1 MGRLVKNPTAFGV
14 VGNEGIVLPAGPTNE
29 RAPTPATGTIRFN
42 TETQV
47 VEVFNGAEFKN
58 VSSQGTATVTKDT
71 FTGDGSTVA
80 YTMSLEP
87 AAEQNIIVFVGNV
100 FQIAGTNYTT
110 SGTTITFTSP
120 PPDTHTIVVLH
131 GFDSTETS

>member
-1 MGRLVKNPTAFGV
+1 MGRLVKNPVAVGV
-14 VGNEGIVLPAGPTNE
+14 VGNEGIVLPAGPTTD
-29 RAPTPATGTIRFN
+29 RSPAPATGTIRFN

-47 VEVFNGAEFKN
+47 IEVFNGAEFKN

-87 AAEQNIIVFVGNV
+87 VADQNIIVFVGNV